1 MKKLLAAAVM
11 LAFFLIVGALNPS
24 FASDRE
30 PFDAAQGHEPGT
42 YLLAQQGE
50 EKAAEADE
58 EAAEDEEYDEE
69 YDDEYDDEYE
79 DDVVQINDP
88 LYRLNREFYYFNDAM
103 YTAILRPL
111 GLGYNAVMPEEIRL
125 SVKNFF
131 YNLRFPIRFV
141 NCLLQAKGTKAM
153 EEFATFFLN
162 TTVGFAGIQTP
173 ASYYESLPP
182 SPEDLGQTLAVW
194 GAGNGFFIMYPIFG
208 PSSLRDSARFID
220 SFFLDPV
227 SWLRYNRFGG
237 YSWRTRVAITAYDK
251 FNELSFDIDDIDAL
265 KQAVLDP
272 YVAVRDAY
280 IESRNKLIS
289 E

>member
-1 MKKLLAAAVM
+1 VKKLLAAAVM
-11 LAFFLIVGALNPS
+11 MFFFSIVCVYTPAFAT
-24 FASDRE
+24 DRE
-30 PFDAAQGHEPGT
+30 PGV
-42 YLLAQQGE
+42 YLAQQSQG
-50 EKAAEADE
+50 
-58 EAAEDEEYDEE
+58 EAAEEDEDE
-69 YDDEYDDEYE
+69 DDEYDDEYE

-88 LYRLNREFYYFNDAM
+88 LYRLNHEFYLFNDAM
-103 YTAILRPL
+103 YVAIIRPAAK
-111 GLGYNAVMPEEIRL
+111 GYNTVIPEEIRI

-162 TTVGFAGIQTP
+162 STVGFAGIQTP

-194 GAGNGFFIMYPIFG
+194 GADNGFFIMYPILG

-220 SFFLDPV
+220 SMFLDPI
-227 SWLRYNRFGG
+227 SWLDLDWKTKYG
-237 YSWRTRVAITAYDK
+237 ILAYDK

-265 KQAVLDP
+265 KEAVLDP

-280 IESRNKLIS
+280 VESRNKKIT

>member
-1 MKKLLAAAVM
+1 MRRLLAAAVM
-11 LAFFLIVGALNPS
+11 MVFFSIVCVCTPAFAEDL
-24 FASDRE
+24 
-30 PFDAAQGHEPGT
+30 EPGV
-42 YLLAQQGE
+42 YLAQQSQ
-50 EKAAEADE
+50 EKAT
-58 EAAEDEEYDEE
+58 EAAKEAEEDEDYEN
-69 YDDEYDDEYE
+69 DDEYDDEYE

-88 LYRLNREFYYFNDAM
+88 LYRLNHEFFLFNDAM
-103 YTAILRPL
+103 YVAIIRPAAK
-111 GLGYNAVMPEEIRL
+111 GYNAVIPEEIRI

-162 TTVGFAGIQTP
+162 STVGFAGIQTP
-173 ASYYESLPP
+173 ASYYDSLPP

-194 GAGNGFFIMYPIFG
+194 GADNGFFIMYPILG

-220 SFFLDPV
+220 SFFLDPI
-227 SWLRYNRFGG
+227 SWLDLDWEVKY
-237 YSWRTRVAITAYDK
+237 AILAYDK
-251 FNELSFDIDDIDAL
+251 FNELSFQIDDLDAL
-265 KQAVLDP
+265 KEAVLDP

-280 IESRNKLIS
+280 IEHRNKLIA

>member
-11 LAFFLIVGALNPS
+11 LAFFLIVGISNPS
-24 FASDRE
+24 FAMDR
-30 PFDAAQGHEPGT
+30 EPGT
-42 YLLAQQGE
+42 YLLAQQSE
-50 EKAAEADE
+50 EKAAETDE
-58 EAAEDEEYDEE
+58 EAAETDEEADKGQQATRVQG
-69 YDDEYDDEYE
+69 DVDEYDDEI
-79 DDVVQINDP
+79 VQINDP
-88 LYRLNREFYYFNDAM
+88 LYRLNLEFYYFNDAM

-111 GLGYNAVMPEEIRL
+111 AKGYNAVMPEEIRI

-162 TTVGFAGIQTP
+162 STVGFAGIQTP
-173 ASYYESLPP
+173 ASYYDSLPP
-182 SPEDLGQTLAVW
+182 SPEDLGQTLGVW
-194 GAGNGFFIMYPIFG
+194 GADDGFFIMYPILG

-227 SWLRYNRFGG
+227 GWLNLDWQTHY
-237 YSWRTRVAITAYDK
+237 AIIAYDK

-265 KQAVLDP
+265 KEAVLDP
-272 YVAVRDAY
+272 YVAIRDAY
-280 IESRNKLIS
+280 VERRNKMIA